1 MKKVLL
7 FLLIAQGAYGMLQ
20 ERDGVSV
27 IIRKS
32 PLLIHNTGY
41 KNKPVLLTVI
51 NYTNVPLFI
60 SPASFSRPLFTF
72 TQAYAGFNQ
81 VRGIRVFNAVASCI
95 ACIAGGAG
103 SVFGWLILSDNVKP
117 LYKPLCKSG
126 GFVTIYLFTIL
137 GCLALLDT
145 DNKITISGLESYYL
159 YLPTMIPPSTSLDK
173 LIWLQDEKPN
183 DLKISLFLPDNTSL
197 DFNFTA
203 DQLAA
208 LA

>member
-7 FLLIAQGAYGMLQ
+7 FLLVAQGAYGML
-20 ERDGVSV
+20 EEKDGVSV

-41 KNKPVLLTVI
+41 KTTPALLTVI
-51 NYTNVPLFI
+51 NYTKGPLFI

-72 TQAYAGFNQ
+72 AQAYAGFNQ
-81 VRGIRVFNAVASCI
+81 VTGIRVFNALVSYT
-95 ACIAGGAG
+95 ACLGAAIGSMVGG
-103 SVFGWLILSDNVKP
+103 LTLSDSATSAKKP
-117 LYKPLCKSG
+117 LYVVG
-126 GFVTIYLFTIL
+126 AGL
-137 GCLALLDT
+137 GAGTCIFLAIVALLDM
-145 DNKITISGLESYYL
+145 DNKITISNLESYYL

-183 DLKISLFLPDNTSL
+183 DLKISLFLSDNTSL